1 MADRAPKLVVG
12 IGNILQRDDG
22 VGVRV
27 LETLASLPLPEE
39 VELYEAG
46 TAAIELASIIEGRE
60 LVVAIDA
67 IDAGERPGAIFRFEP
82 DQLRPLIRSAV
93 SLHDVH
99 FLDALDEARLLGRAP
114 KRVVIFAVQV
124 ADVSVGIGLTP
135 AVEAAVPTLARLVAE
150 QLEVQPD
157 RLRPLRP
164 AARSSGPVANQEAG
178 SPTEAARSARVA
190 DLP

>member
-1 MADRAPKLVVG
+1 MADRAAKLVVG

-27 LETLASLPLPEE
+27 LEVLASLPMPDE

-46 TAAIELASIIEGRE
+46 TAAIELASVIEGRE
-60 LVVAIDA
+60 LLVVLDA
-67 IDAGERPGAIFRFEP
+67 IDAGQQPGAVFRFEP

-114 KRVVIFAVQV
+114 KRVVVFAVQV

-135 AVEAAVPTLARLVAE
+135 SVEAVVLPVARLAAQELGLEPE
-150 QLEVQPD
+150 QLG
-157 RLRPLRP
+157 PLRAVDP
-164 AARSSGPVANQEAG
+164 AGGALDSIVTQSVSKKSG
-178 SPTEAARSARVA
+178 T
-190 DLP
+190 D